1 MTLPGTD
8 YEMKTTFWSD
18 FTIADAF
25 GTGAVKDTFDRAFA
39 EWKSDPVYLT
49 ELAMILNHK
58 IWQYYRNNAALSKLY
73 DTLYWKT
80 DEYALAHL
88 NDSDLQYYL
97 RTMD

>member
-18 FTIADAF
+18 FSIADVF
-25 GTGAVKDTFDRAFA
+25 GAGAVTDTYDRAFA
-39 EWKSDPVYLT
+39 EWKYDPVYLT
-49 ELAMILNHK
+49 ELAMTLNHK
-58 IWQYYRNNAALSKLY
+58 IWQHYRNNAALSNLY

-80 DEYALAHL
+80 DEYALDHL
-88 NDSDLQYYL
+88 KDGDLQYYL